1 MLKMNTFANASKQD
15 GLADKTERIS
25 DKTDVILAKRRK
37 KGE

>member
-15 GLADKTERIS
+15 GLADKTERIT
-25 DKTDVILAKRRK
+25 DKTEARLAKKRK